1 MNMMIDRPPHYTR
14 GKIEVWDFI
23 LDQKLDYLLGNVV
36 KYVCRCGYQGDPMQ
50 DLLKARAY
58 LDKRILMEEERVQ
71 RDERTCD

>member
-1 MNMMIDRPPHYTR
+1 MDIIDHPPHYTR

-36 KYVCRCGYQGDPMQ
+36 KYICRCGYKGELMQ

-58 LDKRILMEEERVQ
+58 LDKRILMEEERMQ
-71 RDERTCD
+71 ADERTCD

>member
-1 MNMMIDRPPHYTR
+1 MEMMIDHPPHYTR

-36 KYVCRCGYQGDPMQ
+36 KYICRCGHKGDPMQ

-58 LDKRILMEEERVQ
+58 LDKRILMEEEGVQ